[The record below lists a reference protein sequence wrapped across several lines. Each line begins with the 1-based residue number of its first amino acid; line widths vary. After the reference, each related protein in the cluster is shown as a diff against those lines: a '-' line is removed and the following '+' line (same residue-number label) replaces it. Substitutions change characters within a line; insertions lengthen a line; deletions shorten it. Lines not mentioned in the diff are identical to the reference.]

1 MKGIVYMNT
10 RKTALV
16 LSGGG
21 SRGAYQ
27 CGVWQALEEL
37 GIKIDIVVGVS
48 VGAINGA
55 MVIQG
60 DVVKTAN
67 LWRQMETD
75 MVFDVDAD
83 AQIHD
88 FAKEFV
94 VNRGAGTKGMQTM
107 MHEYVDEDL
116 IRNSPIDFGLL
127 TVEFPSMKPHYLW
140 KEDIPQGKLYDYIT
154 ASASAFPAI
163 HTHEIDGKDFIDGG
177 YEDNLPAPMALEKG
191 ATHVIAVYLD
201 AIGRFKPEEL
211 EEIPNLTFI
220 KSKWNLG
227 DFLVFEQENSKRIL
241 RIGYLDAMKT
251 FGVYDGEYY
260 TFVKDAFDKRTVK
273 QADQT
278 AKIFELNPLIL
289 YRKESFLESLSE
301 AVISANDDMDLD
313 IDMSLSS
320 LTSLASLGKIKEIL
334 KIANKKTVTLFIAD
348 SLRTKSGESIFLSKY
363 ARRILKEEV
372 NAARFLV
379 NNGLV

>member
-1 MKGIVYMNT
+1 MNT

-75 MVFDVDAD
+75 MVFDVDSD
-83 AQIHD
+83 AQIQD

-107 MHEYVDEDL
+107 MREYVDEDL

-211 EEIPNLTFI
+211 EKIPNLTFI

-251 FGVYDGEYY
+251 FGVYDGEYF
-260 TFVKDAFDKRTVK
+260 TFVKDAFDKRTLK

-278 AKIFELNPLIL
+278 AKIFELDPLIL
-289 YRKESFLESLSE
+289 YRKESFLEALSE

-320 LTSLASLGKIKEIL
+320 LTSLVSLGKIKEIL

-379 NNGLV
+379 SNELV